1 MSVKKGIHR
10 RRNMG
15 KRFKKYEE
23 KRLGHLEKITLSERK
38 FIDIIIGKSVH
49 TL

>member
-1 MSVKKGIHR
+1 
-10 RRNMG
+10 MG

-23 KRLGHLEKITLSERK
+23 KRLAHLEKITLPEKK
-38 FIDIIIGKSVH
+38 FIDTIIGKRVH